1 MEYGEERIEECV
13 EGASAMAE
21 GELGG
26 GVELGHG
33 LVVLRK
39 IEEGIVAEAVG
50 SARGGEDLA
59 FYGAVAGAE
68 DLAVARGCEAAVV
81 AGVAGGLWGVAGRC
95 GECES
100 VSRGESGGVGAGEK
114 R

>member
-1 MEYGEERIEECV
+1 MEYGEERSEECV
-13 EGASAMAE
+13 EGASAMDE

-50 SARGGEDLA
+50 SARGGEDMA

-68 DLAVARGCEAAVV
+68 DLAVAGGGED
-81 AGVAGGLWGVAGRC
+81 AGVASVKMSFWGGVEGFEEAEVVSLVQRC
-95 GECES
+95 G
-100 VSRGESGGVGAGEK
+100 GGAE
-114 R
+114 

>member
-13 EGASAMAE
+13 EGAPAVAE

-33 LVVLRK
+33 LVVLRE

-59 FYGAVAGAE
+59 LDVAVAGAE
-68 DLAVARGCEAAVV
+68 DLAVAGGDEDAVIAGLAVRPWRVAEGFEEAEIISLV
-81 AGVAGGLWGVAGRC
+81 
-95 GECES
+95 
-100 VSRGESGGVGAGEK
+100 
-114 R
+114 

>member
-26 GVELGHG
+26 GVKLGHG
-33 LVVLRK
+33 LVALQK

-68 DLAVARGCEAAVV
+68 DLAVAGGCEAAAC
-81 AGVAGGLWGVAGRC
+81 AGLPGRPWRLPGC
-95 GECES
+95 S
-100 VSRGESGGVGAGEK
+100 ATPQMAYLLPTRA
-114 R
+114 